1 MCQEEN
7 GGSLHKLRYR
17 ISSASIFDFYTINS
31 FSKGN
36 EDTNKNNNM
45 KGLKD
50 EFNQNVKNG
59 ISQDSYGK
67 NYDIEVEKKVLNR
80 SESKINFPLI
90 TSSDISI
97 PNSPSKANTSS
108 PSSLSS
114 SFKILPPI
122 WNNIKVFYF
131 VFQKLI

>member
-1 MCQEEN
+1 M
-7 GGSLHKLRYR
+7 
-17 ISSASIFDFYTINS
+17 IDS

-36 EDTNKNNNM
+36 ENSTKNNNM
-45 KGLKD
+45 KGFKD
-50 EFNQNVKNG
+50 KFNVKNG
-59 ISQDSYGK
+59 IIQDSYGK
-67 NYDIEVEKKVLNR
+67 NDDIKEEKKVLNR

-90 TSSDISI
+90 TSFDVSI

-108 PSSLSS
+108 PPSLSS